1 MGNTLRSKT
10 EEAAEAPAARTA
22 NAPAAQ
28 PTGNTRILQKG
39 ESRRLFKQ
47 LSLDTLP
54 QEHRSGCDPLA
65 GLTTPREEG
74 KAEQLPFRNE

>member
-1 MGNTLRSKT
+1 MGQAFSAK
-10 EEAAEAPAARTA
+10 EENKAGEDSIQAPAPSGNSSGARV
-22 NAPAAQ
+22 
-28 PTGNTRILQKG
+28 LQKG

-74 KAEQLPFRNE
+74 KAEELPFRND